1 VVDAYLL
8 DRLSKFYKDN
18 PEMKGV
24 PLTLDDINNVEN
36 ILKIKLPEDYK
47 LFVSTYGGS
56 YAGLAIYGLKNAE
69 MMGDETVIEL
79 TNRAR
84 KLLDDLKV
92 DNYIL
97 KSVVVSDDG
106 AGNPIFINVNGEV
119 YIYYV
124 DNGEYNKLGD
134 SLGDVIEENFHER

>member
-1 VVDAYLL
+1 MKSDLL
-8 DRLSKFYKDN
+8 NRLSKFYKDN

-134 SLGDVIEENFHER
+134 SLGDVIEENFHEW

>member
-1 VVDAYLL
+1 MVDAYLL

-36 ILKIKLPEDYK
+36 ILRIKLPEDYK

-97 KSVVVSDDG
+97 KSVVVSNDG
-106 AGNPIFINVNGEV
+106 AGNPIFININGEV

-134 SLGDVIEENFHER
+134 SLGDVIEENFHEW

>member
-134 SLGDVIEENFHER
+134 SLGDVIEENFHEW

>member
-1 VVDAYLL
+1 MDAYLL

>member
-1 VVDAYLL
+1 MDAYLL

-134 SLGDVIEENFHER
+134 SLGDVIEENFHEW

>member
-1 VVDAYLL
+1 MLDAYLL

-134 SLGDVIEENFHER
+134 SLGDVIEENFHEW

>member
-1 VVDAYLL
+1 MVDAYLL

>member
-1 VVDAYLL
+1 MKSDLL
-8 DRLSKFYKDN
+8 NRLSKFYKDN

-84 KLLDDLKV
+84 KLLYDLKV

-134 SLGDVIEENFHER
+134 SLGDVIEENFHEW

>member
-1 VVDAYLL
+1 MKSDLL
-8 DRLSKFYKDN
+8 NRLSKFYKDN
-18 PEMKGV
+18 PEMKGIS
-24 PLTLDDINNVEN
+24 LTLDDINNVEN

-69 MMGDETVIEL
+69 MMGEETVIEL

-134 SLGDVIEENFHER
+134 SLGDVIEENFHEW

>member
-1 VVDAYLL
+1 MKIDLL
-8 DRLSKFYKDN
+8 NRLSKFYKDN

-134 SLGDVIEENFHER
+134 SLGDVIEENFHEW

>member
-1 VVDAYLL
+1 L

>member
-1 VVDAYLL
+1 MDAYLL

-18 PEMKGV
+18 QEMKGV

-134 SLGDVIEENFHER
+134 SLGDVIEENFHEW

>member
-1 VVDAYLL
+1 
-8 DRLSKFYKDN
+8 
-18 PEMKGV
+18 M
-24 PLTLDDINNVEN
+24 
-36 ILKIKLPEDYK
+36 
-47 LFVSTYGGS
+47 
-56 YAGLAIYGLKNAE
+56 
-69 MMGDETVIEL
+69 
-79 TNRAR
+79 
-84 KLLDDLKV
+84 KV

-134 SLGDVIEENFHER
+134 SLGDVIEENFHEW

>member
-1 VVDAYLL
+1 MDAYLL

-36 ILKIKLPEDYK
+36 ILRIKLPEDYK

-69 MMGDETVIEL
+69 MMGGETVIEL

-92 DNYIL
+92 DNYIS

-106 AGNPIFINVNGEV
+106 AGNPIFININGEV

-134 SLGDVIEENFHER
+134 SLGDVIEENFHEW

>member
-1 VVDAYLL
+1 MDAYLL

-36 ILKIKLPEDYK
+36 ILRIKLPEDYK

-97 KSVVVSDDG
+97 KSVVVSNDG
-106 AGNPIFINVNGEV
+106 AGNPIFININGEV

-134 SLGDVIEENFHER
+134 SLGDVIEENFHEW

>member
-1 VVDAYLL
+1 MVDAYLL

-134 SLGDVIEENFHER
+134 SLGDVIEENFHEW

>member
-1 VVDAYLL
+1 MKSDLL
-8 DRLSKFYKDN
+8 NRLSKFYKDN

-36 ILKIKLPEDYK
+36 ILKIKLPKDYK

-84 KLLDDLKV
+84 KLLYDLKV

-134 SLGDVIEENFHER
+134 SLGDVIEENFHEW

>member
-1 VVDAYLL
+1 MVDAYLL

-18 PEMKGV
+18 QEMKGV

-134 SLGDVIEENFHER
+134 SLGDVIEENFHEW